1 MGLDCDTLLDH
12 LLGCSSLLPW
22 ERFGELGFCVFH
34 STSVLVSCHDVI
46 VFMQEIPFL
55 TTSCFSCWRWF
66 YLCHCQ
72 CLNISRLTLK
82 AHFSE
87 IWSLFSLNMVSF
99 RYQCTSPAPTF
110 PQCPLAHPKAWAM
123 CRGSIRAQRSSCG
136 KCQNMYDT
144 LKECM
149 NPNQSMCPIPW
160 TSPSAESNL

>member
-1 MGLDCDTLLDH
+1 MLWMLHLAPGWNFESVCLLLEYLDIGELWPHWHQFDRVWIKYSWVVGLDCDTLLDH

-72 CLNISRLTLK
+72 RLNISRLTLK

-87 IWSLFSLNMVSF
+87 IWSLFSLKTW
-99 RYQCTSPAPTF
+99 YLLDTSVQAQHQHF
-110 PQCPLAHPKAWAM
+110 LNAH
-123 CRGSIRAQRSSCG
+123 
-136 KCQNMYDT
+136 
-144 LKECM
+144 
-149 NPNQSMCPIPW
+149 
-160 TSPSAESNL
+160 